1 MAVQLTRDENLELI
15 SVLVKNSLQEQLEII
30 RPSRGFSGERKPK
43 NPKYFTA
50 ISNRVNTGL
59 LYDSIEV
66 YYEMGEDGLEMV
78 IDFGTADYWKFVDG
92 GRRGKKQD
100 PTLKYPPLDS
110 ILRWSQ
116 QRGIAQFRDE
126 KGRFISNLER
136 AYMLQRSVG
145 EYGIFPTNFVQNGID
160 AVIGKVEFYFGEWAV
175 NFLSELLLEDRI
187 IVRTR

>member
-1 MAVQLTRDENLELI
+1 MATTEENLELI
-15 SVLVKNSLQEQLEII
+15 SILVKNSLQEQLTII
-30 RPSRGFSGERKPK
+30 RPSRGFDGERKPK

-59 LYDSIEV
+59 LYDSINITYDTNENGDLV
-66 YYEMGEDGLEMV
+66 MV
-78 IDFGTADYWKFVDG
+78 LDFGDADYWKFVDG

-100 PTLKYPPLDS
+100 LNLRYPPLDT
-110 ILRWSQ
+110 ILRWSA

-136 AYMLQRSVG
+136 AYLLQRSIG

-175 NFLSELLLEDRI
+175 NFLTELLEEGRI